1 MIAFSVEE
9 ECVGLSMSRHFF
21 CEEVTGAAYHAD
33 REVDDLSAGSANEM
47 VMLIR
52 CKVEMLWAV
61 TTGELN
67 DLTQLNEKV
76 EVSVNGA

>member
-1 MIAFSVEE
+1 MVAFSVEE

-52 CKVEMLWAV
+52 CKVEML
-61 TTGELN
+61 
-67 DLTQLNEKV
+67 
-76 EVSVNGA
+76 